1 MLTLFCF
8 INWISLI
15 KVIFLAPIDS
25 TVSMKKIYVLLF
37 FLLCSFQVIKAQK
50 TSEIESKTKGLTKY
64 TGYFNFFWNEKT
76 GQILLEVDRLN
87 EEFLYVNSL
96 PAGVGSNDLGID
108 RGQIGNTRIVKFIR
122 IGDKVLL
129 IQPNYNYRAV
139 SNNAD
144 ERKSVEEAFAQSVIW
159 GFKVEAQDS
168 NRVLIDLTHFLLRDS
183 HQLARKLGN
192 SNQGNYHADE
202 ARSAMYLTNTKSFP
216 DNSEFEAIITLAGS
230 GIGTEISSVTP
241 DPNYVTVRMHHSFIK
256 LPDNNYK
263 ARKFDPRA
271 GFFENEYMDYA
282 TPIDQPIVKRFI
294 TRHRLE
300 KKDPSAAMSEA
311 VKPIIYYVDRGAP
324 EPVRIAL
331 MEGASWWNKAFEAAG
346 YKNAFQV
353 KLLPEDADPMDIRYN
368 IIQWIHRSTR
378 GWSYGNSIVDP
389 RTGEIIKGQV
399 SLGSLRDR
407 QDFLIAEGLVQPYED
422 DKPISDKMMKLA
434 LARLHQLAAHEVG
447 HTLGLQHNFTASVNN
462 RASVMDYPPPVV
474 SLNADGTVD
483 LSNAYTTDIGGWD
496 KRVILYGY
504 QDFTAGTN
512 ENEALKEIVKE
523 TLKEGYLFIS
533 DNDARPEGSAH
544 PLAHLWD
551 AGANAADELN
561 RLMEIRKHV
570 LTNFSEKAI
579 RQDAPMATLEEVLVP
594 MYLIHRYQVEAASKM
609 LGGLYYTFAIKNDG
623 QTITKFIPP
632 SEQWKAFNALM
643 ATITPDALAL
653 PEKLIEK
660 IPPRPIGYPRTRE
673 TFKSRTGLTFD
684 PLSAAESAASNTLG
698 FILQPQ
704 RAARLVEYHSRDNTQ
719 PGLDPVINKLIAQT
733 WKAQQ
738 QTGYKGEI
746 QRLVNNLALKQLLT
760 LAATTSAPEN
770 VRGITLLQITELKSW
785 MSKTALTAG
794 NEQKGNLLFGL
805 SQIKQFENNPDKFQP
820 SEALNMPDGSPIGM
834 DDFGCGM

>member
-1 MLTLFCF
+1 M
-8 INWISLI
+8 
-15 KVIFLAPIDS
+15 
-25 TVSMKKIYVLLF
+25 
-37 FLLCSFQVIKAQK
+37 
-50 TSEIESKTKGLTKY
+50 
-64 TGYFNFFWNEKT
+64 
-76 GQILLEVDRLN
+76 EVDKLN
-87 EEFLYVNSL
+87 QEFLYVNSL
-96 PAGVGSNDLGID
+96 PAGVGSNDLGLD
-108 RGQIGNTRIVKFIR
+108 RGQIGDSRIVKFVK

-139 SNNAD
+139 SNNPD

-159 GFKVEAQDS
+159 GFKAEAQDS
-168 NRVLIDLTHFLLRDS
+168 SRVLIDLTHFLLRDS
-183 HQLARKLGN
+183 HQLARKLDR

-202 ARSAMYLTNTKSFP
+202 SRSAIYLPNTKSFP
-216 DNSEFEAIITLAGS
+216 DNSEFEAIITLAGT

-256 LPDNNYK
+256 LPDNSYK
-263 ARKFDPRA
+263 PRKFDPRA
-271 GFFENEYMDYA
+271 GFYDIEYMDYA
-282 TPIDQPIVKRFI
+282 TPINEPIVKRFI

-311 VKPIIYYVDRGAP
+311 VTPIIYYVDRGAP
-324 EPVRIAL
+324 EPVRTAL
-331 MEGASWWNKAFEAAG
+331 LEGASWWNKAFEAAG

-378 GWSYGNSIVDP
+378 GWSYGSSIVDP
-389 RTGEIIKGQV
+389 RTGEIIKGEV

-422 DKPISDKMMKLA
+422 GKPVSDKMMKLA

-474 SLNADGTVD
+474 KLNADGTVD
-483 LSNAYTTDIGGWD
+483 LSNSYTTEIGGWD
-496 KRVILYGY
+496 KRAILYGY
-504 QDFTAGTN
+504 QNFPAGTN
-512 ENEALKEIVKE
+512 EDEALKGIVTE
-523 TLKEGYLFIS
+523 TLKAGYLFIS
-533 DNDARPEGSAH
+533 DDDARPAGSAH
-544 PLAHLWD
+544 PQAHLWD
-551 AGANAADELN
+551 AGTNAADELN
-561 RLMEIRKHV
+561 RVMDVRKHV
-570 LTNFSEKAI
+570 LANFSEKAI

-594 MYLIHRYQVEAASKM
+594 VYLMHRYQVEAASKM

-623 QTITKFIPP
+623 QTITKFVPP
-632 SEQWKAFNALM
+632 ADQWKAFNALM

-684 PLSAAESAASNTLG
+684 PMSAAESAASNTLT
-698 FILQPQ
+698 FLLQPQ

-719 PGLDPVINKLIAQT
+719 PGLEAALNRLLAQT
-733 WKAQQ
+733 WKLPQ
-738 QTGYKGEI
+738 QTGYKGEL
-746 QRLVNNLALKQLLT
+746 QRLVNDLTLKQLLT
-760 LAATTSAPEN
+760 LAATTQAPES
-770 VRGITLLQITELKSW
+770 VRGIALLQIDELKKW
-785 MSKTALTAG
+785 MTKTILTSRDV
-794 NEQKGNLLFGL
+794 QKANLLFGL

-820 SEALNMPDGSPIGM
+820 AESLNMPDGSPIGM
-834 DDFGCGM
+834 DDFAF